1 MFSHTHTHTHTQLYF
16 WQKLW
21 KLNEF
26 AQTFGGFL
34 SAGKCFGNG
43 HHLHTSI
50 QATATL
56 QPARGTFMPFFTNLG
71 TAVTS
76 ESDEMLRWEI
86 YDGRQSNKSPILLMP
101 HLVRS
106 DKLNVAMASV
116 RSCQLLI
123 MLPHG
128 RLEPELTE
136 ARS

>member
-1 MFSHTHTHTHTQLYF
+1 ML
-16 WQKLW
+16 
-21 KLNEF
+21 
-26 AQTFGGFL
+26 
-34 SAGKCFGNG
+34 
-43 HHLHTSI
+43 
-50 QATATL
+50 
-56 QPARGTFMPFFTNLG
+56 MPFFTNLG

-101 HLVRS
+101 HLIRS